1 MKNLENLTVKY
12 INQEANIQ
20 DLELLYEYLKSPEN
34 EEIFKSFVRINFYG
48 IYIMNEIDKTDI
60 LRAIEKRIASEKRK
74 LKFRTLL
81 LKPIKYAAI
90 ALLFLSIGYYYQLSI
105 SNNNKAQKQLVK
117 EDQVILKTSTGESF
131 VLNTDEKIAIEEDLN
146 LFKNSRGI
154 NYAEAEENPED
165 EFHELIVPYGKRYN
179 ISLSDGSKV
188 YLNSGSYLKYP
199 VVFKENQVRRVEL
212 VGEAFFEVSES
223 SDQFVVQSE
232 EVNVEVYGTTFNF
245 KNYHED
251 SFSDVVL
258 VEGSVGMNIGEDTPV
273 YKLNTGHKGSFSK
286 DNKTIFSER
295 VNTKLYTSWING
307 EIVIRKEGFDQIII
321 KLERI
326 YNVTIINNKPIDD
339 ELFNANI
346 NPDLETIDEVLEYFK
361 EIYQIKYQIYENKI
375 IIN

>member
-12 INQEANIQ
+12 INQQANVQ

-34 EEIFKSFVRINFYG
+34 EEIFKFFVRINFYG

-105 SNNNKAQKQLVK
+105 SNNNKAQNQLVK

-154 NYAEAEENPED
+154 NYEEAEENLED

-179 ISLSDGSKV
+179 ILLSDGSKV

-245 KNYHED
+245 KNYRED

-258 VEGSVGMNIGEDTPV
+258 VEGSVAMNIGEDTPV

-307 EIVIRKEGFDQIII
+307 EIVIRKERFDQIII